1 MVSFSVFVFRCCRA
15 KCKLPRCLLF
25 QAILRHAAELCVSTR
40 CSSTRF
46 GVGGAP
52 TGREESGFN
61 CPSCSCSS
69 SRRSRLPL
77 GVVASGLFF
86 RGRPQLPWHRGREE
100 ASLMLPAEKEEEN
113 LSTVPR
119 PSLLLS
125 ACCFSLW
132 MFLFRERRA
141 SSKTYTPNQR
151 RLSTASKLSHCLVNL
166 PLSRVESST
175 SSRWK
180 KRKHSVSLF
189 GNPTT
194 FLPSSLPL
202 TSCSPPWRRHRY

>member
-1 MVSFSVFVFRCCRA
+1 MCRHVA
-15 KCKLPRCLLF
+15 HRRASGLEAR
-25 QAILRHAAELCVSTR
+25 RRGERRAASTAHLVLAR
-40 CSSTRF
+40 RPAALGF
-46 GVGGAP
+46 P
-52 TGREESGFN
+52 LSG
-61 CPSCSCSS
+61 
-69 SRRSRLPL
+69 
-77 GVVASGLFF
+77 VASGLFF

-132 MFLFRERRA
+132 MLLFRERRA
-141 SSKTYTPNQR
+141 SCKANTHNQR
-151 RLSTASKLSHCLVNL
+151 RLSTASKLSHCLINL

-202 TSCSPPWRRHRY
+202 TSSSPPWRRHRY